1 MPRWWKGRHDRLSFL
16 NLCIFICMKTH
27 IDETEFKNVVFESL
41 TMAQASAKLGLHFNT
56 FKRIA
61 IKLGVYE
68 PNQSGKGIKKDMTSK
83 TIPLSEILDGKHPYY
98 QTYKLKKRMLENNI
112 LKNECSQCGINQW
125 NGNPIN
131 CELDHIDG
139 VRTNH
144 KIENLRLLCPNCHSQ
159 TDTYRS
165 KNRK

>member
-1 MPRWWKGRHDRLSFL
+1 
-16 NLCIFICMKTH
+16 MKVQ
-27 IDETEFKNVVFESL
+27 INETEFKEVVYSSM

-68 PNQSGKGIKKDMTSK
+68 PNQSGRGTTKKDNGSK
-83 TIPLSEILDGKHPYY
+83 IELSEILDGKHPSY
-98 QTYKLKKRMLENNI
+98 QTYKLKNRMLKEGI
-112 LKNECSQCGINQW
+112 LTYNCSNCGISEW
-125 NGNPIN
+125 NGKQISL
-131 CELDHIDG
+131 ELDHVDG

-144 KIENLRLLCPNCHSQ
+144 KLENLRLLCPNCHSQ

-165 KNRK
+165 KNRI